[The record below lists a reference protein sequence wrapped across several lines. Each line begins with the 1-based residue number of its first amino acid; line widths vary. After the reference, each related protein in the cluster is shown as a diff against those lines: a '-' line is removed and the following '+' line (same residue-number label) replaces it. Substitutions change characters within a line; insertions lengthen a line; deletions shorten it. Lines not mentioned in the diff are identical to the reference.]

1 MEKIENDNARFFTK
15 FDISMELRLG
25 QNEVLL
31 TDDFIGLTSVEE
43 FDNSFFTTDGGI
55 KIDT

>member
-1 MEKIENDNARFFTK
+1 MA
-15 FDISMELRLG
+15 MRLG
-25 QNEVLL
+25 QNDVLL
-31 TDDFIGLTSVEE
+31 TDDFIGLTSVEK